1 MGNTAMEMGLQLNES
16 DDISLN
22 ILTVTQDMLR
32 LPPLGL
38 YIHIPWCVRK
48 CPYCDFNSHKA
59 EGSLNEVD
67 YVNALLLDLDRE
79 LPFVDDRPI
88 ETVFFG
94 GGTPSLFSGEAID
107 AILSGVRSRL
117 NLSEDAEITL
127 EANPGTAEQK
137 KFEAFRSS
145 GINRLSLG
153 VQSFQPHQL
162 QRLGRIHGQEE
173 ALEALRLA
181 KKVGFEAINLDLMF
195 GLPDQTLEEALIDV
209 ETAIGLSPTHLSYYQ
224 LTLEP
229 NTVFHKYPPRLPG
242 EERTWAMQEAA
253 QGLLAESGYGHYEV
267 SAYAKMGKQCRHNV
281 SIWEFGDYLGVGAGA
296 HGKISFPQEGV
307 IVRTT
312 KIRHPQHYV
321 DAVQEGKSVGSR
333 AIIETKDLPFEFLMN
348 ALRLRS
354 GFSIGLFEQRTGL
367 SMEVLEPT
375 LSDLK
380 EQGLLEQSQE
390 EIRCTSSGFNFLD
403 TILQRFLP

>member
-1 MGNTAMEMGLQLNES
+1 MTTRVMLMGHQRNES
-16 DDISLN
+16 DDLSLN
-22 ILTVTQDMLR
+22 IQADTQDMMK

-59 EGSLNEVD
+59 EGSFNEVD

-79 LPFVDDRPI
+79 QPFIDDRPI
-88 ETVFFG
+88 ETVFLG

-107 AILSGVRSRL
+107 AILSGFRSRL
-117 NLSEDAEITL
+117 NLSKDAEITL

-137 KFEAFRSS
+137 KFEAFRSA

-153 VQSFQPHQL
+153 VQSFQTLKL

-195 GLPDQTLEEALIDV
+195 GLPDQTLEDALMDV
-209 ETAIGLSPTHLSYYQ
+209 ETAIGLSPTHISYYQ

-242 EERTWAMQEAA
+242 EERTWAIQEAA
-253 QGLLAESGYGHYEV
+253 QELLAESGYGHYEV
-267 SAYAKMGKQCRHNV
+267 SAYAKMGRQCRHNV
-281 SIWEFGDYLGVGAGA
+281 SIWEFGDYLGIGAGA
-296 HGKISFPQEGV
+296 HGKISFPEEGV
-307 IVRTT
+307 VVRTT

-321 DAVQEGKSVGSR
+321 DAAQEGKSLGSR
-333 AIIETKDLPFEFLMN
+333 ATIETKDLPFEFLMN

-354 GFSIGLFEQRTGL
+354 GFSRGLFEARTGL

-375 LSDLK
+375 LRDLK
-380 EQGLLEQSQE
+380 EEGLLEKSRE